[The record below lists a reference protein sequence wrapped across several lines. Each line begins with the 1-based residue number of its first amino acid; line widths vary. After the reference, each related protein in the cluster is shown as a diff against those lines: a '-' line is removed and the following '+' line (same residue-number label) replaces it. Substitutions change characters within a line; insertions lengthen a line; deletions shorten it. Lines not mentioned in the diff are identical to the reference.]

1 MVSKSHAFFPVIL
14 TQFIKYKQ
22 FFVQH
27 PSIKNSVHQL
37 FLSFGVAENWMN
49 IFFLVVCCIFQ
60 PVNGCCTPCSLVKIC
75 VSSVFQILN
84 FILKKEGEIRQKW
97 KKCYSQIL
105 VRTSIEKIGYNF
117 CISNLE
123 K

>member
-1 MVSKSHAFFPVIL
+1 MVSKSHAFFPVIF

-37 FLSFGVAENWMN
+37 FFIFWGGRKLDEY
-49 IFFLVVCCIFQ
+49 FFLGRLLYISTSEWVLHTLFTDKNMCFLCF
-60 PVNGCCTPCSLVKIC
+60 S
-75 VSSVFQILN
+75 N
-84 FILKKEGEIRQKW
+84 FKLHFEKEREIRQKW